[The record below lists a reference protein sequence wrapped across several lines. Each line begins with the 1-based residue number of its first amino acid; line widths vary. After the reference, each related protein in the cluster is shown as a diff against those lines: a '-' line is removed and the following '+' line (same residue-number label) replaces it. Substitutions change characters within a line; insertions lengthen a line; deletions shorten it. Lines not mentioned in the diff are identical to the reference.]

1 MSQTLR
7 DDGTPNPSANPFL
20 TELVDRA
27 IAANPSRR
35 RLLLGGPGAA
45 ALPSLGGLSGCGGG
59 SNTAAPPPAPT
70 PERLFGFSAV
80 ATSTGDDIVVPAG
93 YVASARRAD
102 GSGSA
107 LEQEQ
112 QVGMA
117 FLGFDSAGRAFGE
130 RCVEGLLVINHE
142 YANLEY
148 FHAPGDDADGLA
160 TFTHGKAR
168 QAQAARGLSVA
179 HVKRAADGQ
188 WRHVRDSIYNRRIH
202 GNTPLAIQ
210 GPAAGH
216 ALMRTAADPLGR

>member
-7 DDGTPNPSANPFL
+7 DDDGTSNPSANPSL

-35 RLLLGGPGAA
+35 RLLLGGLGAA
-45 ALPSLGGLSGCGGG
+45 ALPFLGGLTGCGGG
-59 SNTAAPPPAPT
+59 SDTAAPAPAPN

-93 YVASARRAD
+93 YVASALVPWGTPINQSAPAWRAD

-112 QVGMA
+112 QVGDNHDGMA
-117 FLGFDSAGRAFGE
+117 FFGFDSAARAFGE
-130 RCVEGLLVINHE
+130 RSDEGLLVINHE
-142 YANLEY
+142 YVNLEY
-148 FHAPGDDADGLA
+148 FYAPGDDDADWLA
-160 TFTHGKAR
+160 PFTYGKAR
-168 QAQAARGLSVA
+168 KAQAAHGVSVV

-188 WRHVRDSIYNRRIH
+188 W
-202 GNTPLAIQ
+202 T
-210 GPAAGH
+210 
-216 ALMRTAADPLGR
+216 